1 MTNKVNIRLE
11 KKVYSVGTLSFSTKY
26 DQDLVQKW
34 MDDFN
39 TGGYFNYTGL
49 CDTWNEDVDYW
60 EKTEEEVFPPRD
72 GDSDFFGG
80 EGDDEDCPYDE
91 RIQGWINGKKEQ

>member
-49 CDTWNEDVDYW
+49 CDTWNEDVDSW
-60 EKTEEEVFPPRD
+60 DKTEEEVFPPRD
-72 GDSDFFGG
+72 GDTDFFGG
-80 EGDDEDCPYDE
+80 EGDEDCPYDE
-91 RIQGWINGKKEQ
+91 RIQGWINGEKEQ